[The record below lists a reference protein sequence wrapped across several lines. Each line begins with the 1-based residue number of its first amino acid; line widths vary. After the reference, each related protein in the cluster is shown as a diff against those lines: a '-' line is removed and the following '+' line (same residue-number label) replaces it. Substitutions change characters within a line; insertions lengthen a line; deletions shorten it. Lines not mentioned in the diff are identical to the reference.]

1 MPKHYK
7 EMMDEIINK
16 MDESA
21 QKGFIV
27 KFAKSKG
34 GKISQAWYR
43 SKADAQKAL
52 AMLKK
57 NGLNGIITP
66 GYLDD
71 TMEKVEEDAPANSVA
86 GGGVD
91 LAPNAAV
98 SQSPHMIKRKKEQGA
113 EQEKIKNK
121 IKKMIQNNEDNN
133 NIIFKQI
140 LDGLDKVETKL
151 DEKVYGKTEIKEVEK
166 EDYKSFKDKY
176 VEDVRKMP
184 DGRFGVYADKFKNKK
199 RVMTPG
205 GKHAKELKKV
215 YKNEKDA
222 NDYMA
227 AIMIAKGG

>member
-121 IKKMIQNNEDNN
+121 IKKMVQNNEDNN

>member
-43 SKADAQKAL
+43 SKTDAQKAL

-66 GYLDD
+66 GDLDD
-71 TMEKVEEDAPANSVA
+71 TMEEDAPVNSVA

-98 SQSPHMIKRKKEQGA
+98 SQSPHMVKRKKEQGA

-121 IKKMIQNNEDNN
+121 IKKMVQNNEDNI
-133 NIIFKQI
+133 NIVFKQV
-140 LDGLDKVETKL
+140 LDSLDKVDTKI
-151 DEKVYGKTEIKEVEK
+151 DEMSYGKTEIKEVEK
-166 EDYKSFKDKY
+166 KEYKTFKDKY
-176 VEDVRKMP
+176 N
-184 DGRFGVYADKFKNKK
+184 G
-199 RVMTPG
+199 
-205 GKHAKELKKV
+205 
-215 YKNEKDA
+215 
-222 NDYMA
+222 
-227 AIMIAKGG
+227 

>member
-121 IKKMIQNNEDNN
+121 IKKMVQNNEDNN
-133 NIIFKQI
+133 NIVFKQI

-151 DEKVYGKTEIKEVEK
+151 DEKINGKTEIKVEEEK
-166 EDYKSFKDKY
+166 EYKTFRDKY
-176 VEDVRKMP
+176 N
-184 DGRFGVYADKFKNKK
+184 G
-199 RVMTPG
+199 
-205 GKHAKELKKV
+205 
-215 YKNEKDA
+215 
-222 NDYMA
+222 
-227 AIMIAKGG
+227 

>member
-1 MPKHYK
+1 
-7 EMMDEIINK
+7 MMDEIINK

-66 GYLDD
+66 GDLDD
-71 TMEKVEEDAPANSVA
+71 TMEEDAPVNSVA

-98 SQSPHMIKRKKEQGA
+98 SQSPHMVKRKKEQGA

-121 IKKMIQNNEDNN
+121 IKKMVQNNEDNN
-133 NIIFKQI
+133 NIVFKQI
-140 LDGLDKVETKL
+140 LDGLDKVDTKV
-151 DEKVYGKTEIKEVEK
+151 DELNYGKSEVKEVEVK
-166 EDYKSFKDKY
+166 EYKTFKDKY
-176 VEDVRKMP
+176 N
-184 DGRFGVYADKFKNKK
+184 A
-199 RVMTPG
+199 
-205 GKHAKELKKV
+205 
-215 YKNEKDA
+215 
-222 NDYMA
+222 
-227 AIMIAKGG
+227 

>member
-7 EMMDEIINK
+7 EVVEDIINK
-16 MDESA
+16 MNEA
-21 QKGFIV
+21 KV
-27 KFAKSKG
+27 K
-34 GKISQAWYR
+34 
-43 SKADAQKAL
+43 
-52 AMLKK
+52 
-57 NGLNGIITP
+57 
-66 GYLDD
+66 
-71 TMEKVEEDAPANSVA
+71 EVEEDAPANSVA

-121 IKKMIQNNEDNN
+121 IKKMVQNNEDNN
-133 NIIFKQI
+133 NIVLKQV
-140 LDGLDKVETKL
+140 LDGLDKVDTKI
-151 DEKVYGKTEIKEVEK
+151 DELSYGKTEIEEVEK
-166 EDYKSFKDKY
+166 QNYKTFKDKY

-199 RVMTPG
+199 RVLTPK

>member
-66 GYLDD
+66 GDLDD
-71 TMEKVEEDAPANSVA
+71 TMEEDAPVNSVA

-98 SQSPHMIKRKKEQGA
+98 SQSPHMVKRKKEQGA

-121 IKKMIQNNEDNN
+121 IKKMVQNNEDNN
-133 NIIFKQI
+133 NIVLKQV
-140 LDGLDKVETKL
+140 LDGLDKVDAKI
-151 DEKVYGKTEIKEVEK
+151 DEMNYGKSEVKELEK
-166 EDYKSFKDKY
+166 KEYKTFRDKY
-176 VEDVRKMP
+176 N
-184 DGRFGVYADKFKNKK
+184 G
-199 RVMTPG
+199 
-205 GKHAKELKKV
+205 
-215 YKNEKDA
+215 
-222 NDYMA
+222 
-227 AIMIAKGG
+227 

>member
-1 MPKHYK
+1 M
-7 EMMDEIINK
+7 I
-16 MDESA
+16 
-21 QKGFIV
+21 

-121 IKKMIQNNEDNN
+121 IKKMVQNNEDNN
-133 NIIFKQI
+133 NVIFKQV
-140 LDGLDKVETKL
+140 LDGLDKVDNKI
-151 DEKVYGKTEIKEVEK
+151 DEMNYGKSEVKLVEK
-166 EDYKSFKDKY
+166 KEYKTFRDKY
-176 VEDVRKMP
+176 N
-184 DGRFGVYADKFKNKK
+184 G
-199 RVMTPG
+199 
-205 GKHAKELKKV
+205 
-215 YKNEKDA
+215 
-222 NDYMA
+222 
-227 AIMIAKGG
+227 

>member
-7 EMMDEIINK
+7 EMIDEIINK
-16 MDESA
+16 MD
-21 QKGFIV
+21 KDI
-27 KFAKSKG
+27 
-34 GKISQAWYR
+34 
-43 SKADAQKAL
+43 
-52 AMLKK
+52 
-57 NGLNGIITP
+57 
-66 GYLDD
+66 
-71 TMEKVEEDAPANSVA
+71 EEDAPANSVA

-133 NIIFKQI
+133 NIIIKQI

>member
-66 GYLDD
+66 GDLDD
-71 TMEKVEEDAPANSVA
+71 TMEEDAMDENVNEVLNP
-86 GGGVD
+86 
-91 LAPNAAV
+91 
-98 SQSPHMIKRKKEQGA
+98 
-113 EQEKIKNK
+113 KI
-121 IKKMIQNNEDNN
+121 
-133 NIIFKQI
+133 
-140 LDGLDKVETKL
+140 GDKLKH
-151 DEKVYGKTEIKEVEK
+151 
-166 EDYKSFKDKY
+166 
-176 VEDVRKMP
+176 
-184 DGRFGVYADKFKNKK
+184 KFKN
-199 RVMTPG
+199 V
-205 GKHAKELKKV
+205 
-215 YKNEKDA
+215 
-222 NDYMA
+222 
-227 AIMIAKGG
+227 IMM